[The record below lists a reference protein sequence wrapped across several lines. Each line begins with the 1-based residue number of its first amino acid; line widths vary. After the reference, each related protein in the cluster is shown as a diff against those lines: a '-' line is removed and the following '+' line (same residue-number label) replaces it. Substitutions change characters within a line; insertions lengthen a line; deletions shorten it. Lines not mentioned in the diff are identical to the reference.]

1 MADFCNLVPLGDW
14 LTLLPTAWTF
24 SCVWHSAA
32 LISPPTWVVV
42 QCSPVLNDTSIIKTW
57 INKNTQEY
65 SCSKVRLDSN
75 DPYKI
80 NWKHGV
86 SFKDFFSFW
95 GKWLSVLLFNR
106 KSIIFLLGDIGVWIF
121 DLKFLENLILFQEI
135 QIFVHILGLEL
146 RNWIK
151 LSSF

>member
-32 LISPPTWVVV
+32 LISPPTWVLV

-57 INKNTQEY
+57 INKNKQEY

-75 DPYKI
+75 DPNKI

-86 SFKDFFSFW
+86 SFDDFFVFW
-95 GKWLSVLLFNR
+95 EKWLSVLLFNR
-106 KSIIFLLGDIGVWIF
+106 KSIIFLLGDRRVNIWFEIPRIPHLISRNTNVWT
-121 DLKFLENLILFQEI
+121 
-135 QIFVHILGLEL
+135 ILGLNL
-146 RNWIK
+146 VIRLNFGV
-151 LSSF
+151 LG

>member
-1 MADFCNLVPLGDW
+1 MGLFWVFNSQLSDPHYCPLCTILYPTVPSTYVESSNWFLADFCNLIPLGGW

-32 LISPPTWVVV
+32 LISPPTWVLV

-57 INKNTQEY
+57 ISKNKQEY

-75 DPYKI
+75 DPNKI

-86 SFKDFFSFW
+86 SFKDFFFGKVTVGFTFQSKIDYFSF
-95 GKWLSVLLFNR
+95 R
-106 KSIIFLLGDIGVWIF
+106 
-121 DLKFLENLILFQEI
+121 
-135 QIFVHILGLEL
+135 
-146 RNWIK
+146 R
-151 LSSF
+151 